1 MPKVIQKTLF
11 NDTKA
16 LRLTLFL
23 CMDMQRQE
31 GRERDLQMGWAISIK
46 KKIILFMFTLRT
58 LLKHLF
64 YDKLPV
70 TVHWPKGKF

>member
-23 CMDMQRQE
+23 CMGMYRQE

-46 KKIILFMFTLRT
+46 KKTTYLCLHQELYLNIYFMTNCL
-58 LLKHLF
+58 
-64 YDKLPV
+64 
-70 TVHWPKGKF
+70 